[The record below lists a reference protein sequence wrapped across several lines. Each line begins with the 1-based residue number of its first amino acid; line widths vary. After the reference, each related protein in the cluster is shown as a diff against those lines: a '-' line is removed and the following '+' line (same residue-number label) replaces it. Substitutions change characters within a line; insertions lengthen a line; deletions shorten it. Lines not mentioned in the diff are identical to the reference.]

1 MRVILLST
9 YELGR
14 QPFGLAS
21 PAAWLRAA
29 GAEVVCVDLAI
40 DTLPEADIRTARM
53 VAFYLPMHTATR
65 LAAEPIR
72 RVHTLNPDATL
83 VAYGLYAPGN
93 SEFLCDLGVSHVIG
107 AEFEAALV
115 HIWQELQLAQN
126 PNPHRLAR
134 AVSAENRVPSRPQIP
149 RLAFR
154 TPDRSDLPP
163 LGRYAQLRTATGD
176 KIVGYTEASRGC
188 KHRCRHCPVVPIYN
202 GQFRIVAHDIVLAD
216 IRQQVAAGAQH
227 ITFGDP
233 DFLNG
238 PGHAMPLVHAVH
250 AEFPQITF
258 DVTIKIEHLLRHANL
273 LPALRDAG
281 CAFVISAVES
291 VDDQLLSLLEK
302 NHTRA
307 DFVQVVGLMKEF
319 GLALSPTFVTFTPWT
334 SHAAYCDLLNLI
346 AELDL
351 IEHIAPIQYAIR
363 LLIPAGSRLL
373 EVPETHRFIQP
384 FDAQALAYP
393 WHHPDPAMDE
403 LYQQVRRIVQ
413 RRGSRQD
420 IFAAVWQCA
429 HQTPA
434 PEQIYMLANKP
445 IPYLTE
451 PWYC

>member
-1 MRVILLST
+1 VQVILVST

-29 GAEVVCVDLAI
+29 GAEVLCVDLAV
-40 DTLPEADIRTARM
+40 DVLPEDAMRTAGM
-53 VAFYLPMHTATR
+53 VAFHVPMHTATR
-65 LAAEPIR
+65 LAAERIR
-72 RVHTLNPDATL
+72 QVQALNPNATL

-93 SEFLCDLGVSHVIG
+93 ATFLRDLGVSHVIG

-115 HIWQELQLAQN
+115 QIWQELPHAHIPTPPEEQQATQN
-126 PNPHRLAR
+126 PMSL
-134 AVSAENRVPSRPQIP
+134 RPQIP

-154 TPDRSDLPP
+154 TPDRSDLPA
-163 LGRYAQLRTATGD
+163 LGRYAQLRTITGD

-188 KHRCRHCPVVPIYN
+188 KHLCRHCPVVPIYG
-202 GQFRIVAHDIVLAD
+202 GQFRVVAREVVLAD

-238 PGHAMPLVHAVH
+238 PGHAMPLVHAMH
-250 AEFPQITF
+250 AEFPQVTF
-258 DVTIKIEHLLRHANL
+258 DVTIKIEHLLRHADL

-291 VDDQLLSLLEK
+291 VDDQLLALLEK

-307 DFVQVVGLMKEF
+307 DFVRVVGLMNDI

-334 SHAAYCDLLNLI
+334 SHAAYCDLLTLI
-346 AELDL
+346 AEHNL
-351 IEHIAPIQYAIR
+351 IEHVAPIQYAIR

-373 EVPETHRFIQP
+373 ELPETQRFIGP

-393 WHHPDPAMDE
+393 WQHPDPAMDE

-413 RRGSRQD
+413 RRASRRD
-420 IFAAVWQCA
+420 IFAAVWQIA
-429 HQTPA
+429 HQKPA
-434 PEQIYMLANKP
+434 PEQIFTMASKP